1 MKILITG
8 ATGMLGRVLTKT
20 LSQKTEY
27 IIYAV
32 SRKNQKDKFDNGV
45 INWLCFDLTN
55 LIELAKTISLLKPDL
70 IIHCAAVV
78 NVDQCE
84 EMKDYV
90 DSLNKGFIDIVSFN
104 SPNTK
109 IIFVSSDSVF
119 DGVSGNYLEADETE
133 PLNYYAKSKV
143 DAEEKLINSELNY
156 LILRTNIFG
165 YHLPKSSS
173 LVEWAIEKLS
183 KSEKIGGFNDVYFN
197 PLYVDQ
203 LSEIILKLIDLKVE
217 GIINIASDTKL
228 NKYDFLLEIA
238 EVFGFDKKLIEKKS
252 VNEFDFKAIRPEN
265 TTLNT
270 GLLNKIIGFTP
281 SLKDGIKKM
290 YFDYL
295 NDSL

>member
-1 MKILITG
+1 
-8 ATGMLGRVLTKT
+8 MLGRVLTKT
-20 LSQKTEY
+20 LSLKPES

-84 EMKDYV
+84 EMKGYV

-109 IIFVSSDSVF
+109 IVFVSSDSVF
-119 DGVSGNYLEADETE
+119 DGVSGDYLEADETE

-197 PLYVDQ
+197 PLYVVQ

-252 VNEFDFKAIRPEN
+252 VNEVDFKARRPEN

-270 GLLNKIIGFTP
+270 DLLKEIIGFTP
-281 SLKDGIKKM
+281 SFKDGVKKM
-290 YFDYL
+290 YIDYL

>member
-1 MKILITG
+1 MKIFITG
-8 ATGMLGRVLTKT
+8 ATGMLGRVLTKKMS
-20 LSQKTEY
+20 LNSGFN
-27 IIYAV
+27 ISAV
-32 SRKNQKDKFDNGV
+32 SRKKQKNKIDDGV
-45 INWLCFDLTN
+45 VNWLCFDLTN
-55 LIELAKTISLLKPDL
+55 LKELASNISLLKPDL

-84 EMKDYV
+84 EMKVYV
-90 DSLNKGFIDIVSFN
+90 DSLNKGFIDIISFN
-104 SPNTK
+104 SPNSK
-109 IIFVSSDSVF
+109 IIYVSSDSVF
-119 DGVSGNYLEADETE
+119 DGLRGDYIELDKTN

-143 DAEEKLINSELNY
+143 EAEEKLINSELSY
-156 LILRTNIFG
+156 LIVRTNIFG

-173 LVEWAIEKLS
+173 LVEWAIENLYLN
-183 KSEKIGGFNDVYFN
+183 KSIGGFKDVYFN

-203 LSEIILKLIDLKVE
+203 LSEIIVKLIDLKLE

-252 VNEFDFKAIRPEN
+252 VNEVDFKARRPEN

-270 GLLNKIIGFTP
+270 DLLKEIIGFTP
-281 SLKDGIKKM
+281 SFKDGVKKM